1 VHFYDPREWRPL
13 TEAAL
18 LLGNRGRGRL
28 PLFYDE
34 GRDELDRGV
43 AGIDAK
49 MNFAGFNIECL
60 ACPVSGCGAP
70 FVFKHQP
77 SFQNISDRPGWV
89 CLSSRAPGANS
100 NVFTM
105 VWKPGGPSSVSKDL
119 RWIPGCCAYA
129 PTSAKSRIVPI
140 ANVRITAASLAELK
154 VAPGRLATTAEDH
167 TASVM
172 V

>member
-1 VHFYDPREWRPL
+1 MHFYDPREWRPL

-34 GRDELDRGV
+34 GRDELDRCV

-70 FVFKHQP
+70 FVFKHQR
-77 SFQNISDRPGWV
+77 SFQNISDQRTGMGVSEFARPGRKFQCV
-89 CLSSRAPGANS
+89 HDGLETGR
-100 NVFTM
+100 
-105 VWKPGGPSSVSKDL
+105 
-119 RWIPGCCAYA
+119 
-129 PTSAKSRIVPI
+129 PI
-140 ANVRITAASLAELK
+140 FCQ
-154 VAPGRLATTAEDH
+154 
-167 TASVM
+167 
-172 V
+172 